1 MSRSVTLPA
10 PGPWGFRISGG
21 RDFNKCISVSKV
33 VAGSKA
39 DLVELKPGDVIITIN
54 GAETSEMINMEAQ
67 RQIKQCRGDL
77 VLGIERPESN
87 ALNGSPTDTFVA
99 QRFQAVLHVGED
111 ESQSTREQS
120 WRSSPSRSP
129 AVSPTAE
136 LQAASQGVSWR
147 SVSPVSSQWRPIE
160 RTPSPVD
167 LALKVKDVSSG
178 PGQRRSLSPAHIS
191 QPDPRLTR
199 SAESSPRELRGPVAR
214 SLSPSPVSVSQ
225 GTTEHRPV
233 NRIDKDSEVYKMLQE
248 NRTAKEPPR
257 QSARFRQLQEALDT
271 DQEAAAAQFPG
282 RLSPSAPRFGMARY
296 HVCEKCSSSIVTEAV
311 KIRDG
316 CYRHHECYACA
327 DCGLNLGMRGHFW
340 VNDTMY
346 CEKHARERYQ
356 ATEGSS

>member
-21 RDFNKCISVSKV
+21 RDFNKSISVSKV
-33 VAGSKA
+33 VAGGKA
-39 DLVELKPGDVIITIN
+39 DQVQLKPGDVITTIN

-67 RQIKQCRGDL
+67 RQIKQCQGDL

-111 ESQSTREQS
+111 ESQNSR
-120 WRSSPSRSP
+120 RSSPSRSP
-129 AVSPTAE
+129 AISPTAE
-136 LQAASQGVSWR
+136 LQPASQGVSWR
-147 SVSPVSSQWRPIE
+147 SASPVSSQWRPIE
-160 RTPSPVD
+160 RSPSPVD
-167 LALKVKDVSSG
+167 LALKVKDVPPG
-178 PGQRRSLSPAHIS
+178 PGQRRSLSPAHSS

-199 SAESSPRELRGPVAR
+199 SAESSPRETRSPVAR
-214 SLSPSPVSVSQ
+214 SLSPSPVLVNK
-225 GTTEHRPV
+225 GTTEHRPL

-282 RLSPSAPRFGMARY
+282 RLSPSAPRSVASRY
-296 HVCEKCSSSIVTEAV
+296 RVCEKCGSSILTEAV

-316 CYRHHECYACA
+316 CYRHQECYICT

-340 VNDTMY
+340 VHDEMF

-356 ATEGSS
+356 AAEGSS